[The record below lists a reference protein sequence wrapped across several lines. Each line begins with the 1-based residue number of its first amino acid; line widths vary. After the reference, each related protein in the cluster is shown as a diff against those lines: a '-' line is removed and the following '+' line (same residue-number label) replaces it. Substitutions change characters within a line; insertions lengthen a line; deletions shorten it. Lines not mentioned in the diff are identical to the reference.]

1 MLGRLSVLFVLLLVQ
16 IAVIGCGEEPFA
28 TPEAALRSYVKAY
41 NIDDAQKMAKCG
53 NDVDL
58 RKIFV
63 QNGQDMLGEDVL
75 LPVKGIEFDVISV
88 NQRPRATIS
97 NYFLTEDAWVEAEFK
112 SKEDTG
118 FRKVATVRLVNR
130 THAYYIEEPH
140 WQIVPLS
147 GD

>member
-1 MLGRLSVLFVLLLVQ
+1 MLKRLSVLFVLFLVQ
-16 IAVIGCGEEPFA
+16 LVVVGCGEEPFA

-41 NIDDAQKMAKCG
+41 NTDDMQTMAKCG
-53 NDVDL
+53 NDVDV
-58 RKIFV
+58 RKLLV

-75 LPVKGIEFDVISV
+75 LPVKGIEFNVISV

-97 NYFLTEDAWVEAEFK
+97 NYFLTEDAWVEVEFK
-112 SKEDTG
+112 SKEDTE

-130 THAYYIEEPH
+130 THTYYIEEPH

>member
-1 MLGRLSVLFVLLLVQ
+1 MLGRLSVLLALFLVQ
-16 IAVIGCGEEPFA
+16 LVVVGCGEEPFA
-28 TPEAALRSYVKAY
+28 TPEAALRSYVEAY
-41 NIDDAQKMAKCG
+41 NSNDMQNMAKCG
-53 NDVDL
+53 NDVDV

-63 QNGQDMLGEDVL
+63 RNSQDMLGEDVL
-75 LPVKGIEFDVISV
+75 VPVKGIEFNVISV

-97 NYFLTEDAWVEAEFK
+97 NYFLTEDAWIEAEFK
-112 SKEDTG
+112 SKEHAD

-130 THAYYIEEPH
+130 THTYYIEEPH